1 MLCSCEVCVKL
12 HTTAHETKSAGI
24 ENKYK
29 IMQPFL
35 SRLQATIHTRLVN
48 RLISLI
54 GRTFPQ
60 DQHS

>member
-12 HTTAHETKSAGI
+12 HTTEHETKSAGI

-35 SRLQATIHTRLVN
+35 SRLQATILTRLVN
-48 RLISLI
+48 RLINQI
-54 GRTFPQ
+54 
-60 DQHS
+60 